1 MIIKASVFCVGI
13 VASLGLLTSKVFLIL
28 YILSGGQF
36 TAVTF
41 PINGYLPPLID
52 FYCFPL

>member
-1 MIIKASVFCVGI
+1 MIIKASVFCAGI
-13 VASLGLLTSKVFLIL
+13 VSSLGLLTSKYFIL

-41 PINGYLPPLID
+41 PLN
-52 FYCFPL
+52 